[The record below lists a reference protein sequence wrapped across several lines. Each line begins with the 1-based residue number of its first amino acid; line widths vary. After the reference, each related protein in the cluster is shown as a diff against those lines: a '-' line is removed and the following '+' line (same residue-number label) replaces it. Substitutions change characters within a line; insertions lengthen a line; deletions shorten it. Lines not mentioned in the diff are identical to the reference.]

1 MSGPDDREGAPEDY
15 GSTTPFRAAKT
26 DPLLQRAI
34 PVAKEL
40 PGYRAPTARRDLLA
54 GVTVAA
60 LAIPSAMAYAELAG
74 LPAVAGLY
82 ALLLPTVAYAFLGS
96 SRQLIVGPEG
106 SLSALVAAAVLAL
119 ATAGSPEALELAGA
133 MALLVA
139 ACFLITR
146 LLRLGWLAEPPAATW
161 VPSRS
166 PSRVTAVSDAS
177 RASSARAAARS
188 STTATRSSSWASA
201 GRRASGQETT
211 SRA

>member
-1 MSGPDDREGAPEDY
+1 MSGPEDREGAPEPY
-15 GSTTPFRAAKT
+15 ETPFRAAKT
-26 DPLLQRAI
+26 DPLVQRAI

-139 ACFLITR
+139 ACFLIAR
-146 LLRLGWLAEPPAATW
+146 VLRLG
-161 VPSRS
+161 
-166 PSRVTAVSDAS
+166 
-177 RASSARAAARS
+177 
-188 STTATRSSSWASA
+188 
-201 GRRASGQETT
+201 
-211 SRA
+211 

>member
-1 MSGPDDREGAPEDY
+1 MSGPEDREGAPEPY
-15 GSTTPFRAAKT
+15 ASSAPFRPAKP

-40 PGYRAPTARRDLLA
+40 PGYRAPAARRDLLA

-82 ALLLPTVAYAFLGS
+82 ALLLPTLAYTFLGS

-119 ATAGSPEALELAGA
+119 ATAGSPEAVELAGA
-133 MALLVA
+133 LALLVA
-139 ACFLITR
+139 ACFLIAR
-146 LLRLGWLAEPPAATW
+146 LLRLGWLADYL
-161 VPSRS
+161 SR
-166 PSRVTAVSDAS
+166 PVLVGYIHGVAVVLIIGQLGKLAGIDIDAGDPLPQLVEL
-177 RASSARAAARS
+177 
-188 STTATRSSSWASA
+188 
-201 GRRASGQETT
+201 GREIGI
-211 SRA
+211 

>member
-1 MSGPDDREGAPEDY
+1 MSGPEDREGAPEPY
-15 GSTTPFRAAKT
+15 AGSKPFRPAKP

-74 LPAVAGLY
+74 LPAVTGLY

-106 SLSALVAAAVLAL
+106 SLSALVGGGRA
-119 ATAGSPEALELAGA
+119 
-133 MALLVA
+133 
-139 ACFLITR
+139 
-146 LLRLGWLAEPPAATW
+146 PARHRRQ
-161 VPSRS
+161 PGG
-166 PSRVTAVSDAS
+166 
-177 RASSARAAARS
+177 RS
-188 STTATRSSSWASA
+188 SWPARWRCSS
-201 GRRASGQETT
+201 RRAF
-211 SRA
+211 

>member
-1 MSGPDDREGAPEDY
+1 MVNDPENREGAPDPDT
-15 GSTTPFRAAKT
+15 SATPFRPAEP
-26 DPLLQRAI
+26 DPLWQRAI

-40 PGYRAPTARRDLLA
+40 AGYRIPTARRDALA

-82 ALLLPTVAYAFLGS
+82 ALLLPTLAYTLLGS
-96 SRQLIVGPEG
+96 SRQVIVGPEG

-139 ACFLITR
+139 AFFLIAR
-146 LLRLGWLAEPPAATW
+146 LLRLG
-161 VPSRS
+161 
-166 PSRVTAVSDAS
+166 
-177 RASSARAAARS
+177 
-188 STTATRSSSWASA
+188 
-201 GRRASGQETT
+201 
-211 SRA
+211 